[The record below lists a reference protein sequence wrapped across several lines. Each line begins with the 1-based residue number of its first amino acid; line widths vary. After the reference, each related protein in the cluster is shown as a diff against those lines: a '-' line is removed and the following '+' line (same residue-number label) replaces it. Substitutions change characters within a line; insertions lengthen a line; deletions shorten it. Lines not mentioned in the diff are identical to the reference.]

1 MQKLQNSVF
10 SIVKTTN
17 LSPAVFSFL
26 QPTEDN
32 NSDKTPLGG
41 ILNDT
46 KHGWLAL
53 GPKFC
58 VVDLRTGLKVA
69 ARTFGTPY
77 SNSRTTVTSVVELIT
92 PLTENSKQLIISLQC
107 EDFTSNICVF
117 HINGSQILRCIQT
130 DLVVTELAVC
140 DEMPDGPFTC
150 FDGVVMAGTKTGEIF
165 AFDLNRSGLI
175 QALKDI
181 TQGYEHMIQNESN
194 PANLTFLPLKAI
206 HQIEE
211 QRDLVLVN
219 NDHLA
224 ILLNESSVMD
234 GQYIFH
240 NPDGTVRMKA
250 KRDHIRV
257 TVLQYIPQLG
267 SLAVGYNFGAFQI
280 WNLLTLDLEF
290 TSQVNVE
297 CLPVTHFG
305 FQEPCDDPRAF
316 CYLWVVFSLIDRF
329 EEEEFPLA
337 VMYSLT
343 YQGKRML
350 SDTKCLYQDFSMAT
364 IRFQAELSAMEDAG
378 HLTGGKCVSC
388 HTYSVNSSLG
398 SEGEDTMLNICQL
411 VWECWGDNANA
422 SSQYGML
429 LFDLDQWYKDQMPA
443 TYRLESNVFMSASW
457 CSLAAGACV
466 TLDVRLEPASVAP
479 YAHATRLE
487 EHLYP
492 NSIQYNCICLNTSE
506 ACVLSTVGIQRQII
520 SSMDDVG
527 PTALLSPGRLYHA
540 CVTAG
545 LAPMYADTS
554 RSPSQQRRYLLS
566 VALEARLS
574 RFLKRCAHDWATGSH
589 AGAGCTLPFLV
600 DWCWQRAI
608 ELKENAREL
617 TAPLFSSSALPD
629 RNVVRCLEHCVQQ
642 LTQLTG
648 LLDAILTKCCN
659 LVVPDALSE
668 MEEKY
673 KGIGCVSLYLRVV
686 QWFLRV
692 GLLPERLLARDALPY
707 PAHHLLHTYTK
718 RRMKLQRLEDN
729 SPVENNVSKSCSLL
743 YIDQLIEN
751 EFGGERIHEMWLGG
765 GSECNGLYPP
775 PSLYSLLRLY
785 LLPDIAEEQKHSL
798 VLYLLVDYSVVYDD
812 VRHEAVIRRLMQFP
826 TMFGLSN
833 TAIKATQAFWHLD
846 HRDFDF
852 ALDQLQCLTGNTL
865 SEWQHSVVLSSLLA
879 QKKTQA
885 ALQYLHVR
893 KPAPIQYKDPETM
906 NSSRVGD
913 QDKLDDWQ
921 ACCSLYLAR
930 GLAFEALDV
939 ARSCV
944 RSARSTDDQV
954 RVLNYFFRVS
964 LRYSRSQDKLDDW
977 QACCSLYL
985 ARGLAFEA
993 LDVARSCVRSA
1004 RSTDD
1009 QVRVLNYF
1017 FRAQD
1022 KLDDWQACCSLYLA
1036 RGLACEALDVARSC
1050 VRSARSTDDQVR
1062 VLNYFFRAQDKL
1074 DDWQACCSL
1083 YLARG
1088 LAFEALDVARSCV
1101 RSARSTDDQVR
1112 VLNYFFRDQ
1121 DKLDDW
1127 QACCSLYL
1135 ARGLAFEA
1143 LDVARSCVRSARST
1157 DDQVRVLNYFFRGC
1171 RNTGHLSKILQV
1183 TLLPLEEEVFIKYLQ
1198 SCNESQTS
1206 DILVMYYLQQ
1216 ARYLEAEQ
1224 YNSKL
1229 RHSKTRAK
1237 DATGSAESLADLVDR
1252 EGARDTIVEVVC
1264 ASLPNITNVVRDF
1277 ALSDKDTE
1285 SHGWVAWGHWTKFYL
1300 LGDRTLDREGARD
1313 TIVEVVC
1320 ASLPNITNVVRD
1332 FALSDKDTESHV
1344 MAAKPMSVFIQ
1355 AKSPKNTFTYKS
1367 SFIQDTIEN
1376 ASETWINKPKMR
1388 RGIKRALNIEETP
1401 FICTPKMGRNRSI
1414 LSDLP
1419 SESTPPKRA
1428 KLDFGGT
1435 PKTPKFS
1442 STIKL
1447 SPELSKQM
1455 ASLLDMPLV
1464 QSPDSNLYDRAE
1476 TPHSILKIRRNEAME
1491 RDAPSPVDSRYLGDS
1506 DDELLET
1513 ASNQTHYS
1521 DSTNKHLRFTI
1532 PTASESGSTPS
1543 PVAAPAPYQISRD
1556 VSTEREMQISETAES
1571 ERDGDS
1577 RGTTG
1582 SHAMDDSNPMESP
1595 PKKLAVEVKSRK
1607 TYKDTV
1613 KARRSLS
1620 ISANSSLSDDPNT
1633 SIESIAD
1640 IPVTLINPRYSGER
1654 RRRERESQD
1663 SVRVLIERER
1673 ELGDRERQDS
1683 VREVIERERQDSVR
1697 ELIEREREL
1706 GDRERQD
1713 SVRGL
1718 IEREHELGERERQDT
1733 VREIGERDADMREIR
1748 EGEMEAPK
1756 TPTGRRGIRAV
1767 SGESTPLI
1775 NRSRSVTPERQ
1786 DSPRTPLRTS
1796 RVTRSRSRTPE
1807 VSPRGSPLAPIIEQP
1822 KQEATSE
1829 PHAASSTLS
1838 VPRNLR
1844 SRSRTPE
1851 RVDKP
1856 VMESPRL
1863 EAITE
1868 SPTKSSNSESSS
1880 SPSRRSLRSRSR
1892 TPEVEIVQEPARPAS
1907 PRTLRSR
1914 PKTPEKLMSPK
1925 SEHSTRTKKSLSRI
1939 VLEANTFAK
1948 MMEKNDPEPTPEEPE
1963 NVIECTPMKTVKQVP
1978 SLMDV
1983 TLSPIV
1989 NKSVLQSS
1997 TDSVLSETVEKESNK
2012 TVDKS
2017 TTDLGLKPLPTFT
2030 TIHETYFEKS
2040 VLHSYQSSVGDSS
2053 ESAIEDK
2060 EVKEDNTTN
2069 AGLKSLPAFTTIN
2082 DTGFNKSV
2090 LQSYESSVADT
2101 SSIHEEKETKITEVS
2116 VTKPFSKFTEIVET
2130 NFERSVLKSY
2140 QSSMAETSNEVSK
2153 DESSNKSALKDA
2165 SLITNDSDVEMKED
2179 ECQSKID
2186 SLSAVIQK
2194 EKERIVDIERE
2205 INELEGDMTDDSSE
2219 STASDSSGDEEILV
2233 PADVNEESDETSES
2247 SSESGSGDEE
2257 VISIKDTDSDES
2269 SSDNKLQID
2278 ENTSSSEKQITPL
2291 RNIEVVVE
2299 VNVESDDKAEE
2310 KETVEESNSNVDPMN
2325 QAQISMLTDDNSVIE
2340 SEQSNANLNY
2350 SDEVKT
2356 SEEPKIAE
2364 AVPMDTGELKP
2375 AVEIIVMVEEIA
2387 PAEIA
2392 ETDKLDTAVTK
2403 SIDAVDSIAPAEK
2416 VDPISTTAEAHVKT
2430 IEEPKV
2436 DTADAKST
2444 KEKSASIESPVE
2456 KDNKQTGKDDKPTE
2470 KEVTTQSEEGETEK
2484 KEITTQS
2491 EEGETEKESHKPAP
2505 RTRKCAQS
2513 TSSNKSVTETK
2524 EEPRT
2529 PVTRKRT
2536 QSTASNKSVTESEPK
2551 TPENVAEE
2559 TSTPSRRRAKT
2570 PSSVE
2575 VRKIIT
2581 RRASKEMSEKLDESK
2596 EALDDSVTATPRR
2609 RSTRSRTKNID
2620 DNESVASESSIR
2632 STRSRA
2638 SEDAGDIKAAPIRKG
2653 RKSILST
2660 KPDLSVIPEM
2670 IVEEESK
2677 SSEDIVNE
2685 YSNARRLTRH
2695 QKTVLESWL
2704 EPAASPRS
2712 RRRTSAAS
2720 RHSASDRDDDDA
2732 DSTHS
2737 FDVQSMDRIA
2747 LLAKQDFEG
2756 SPDFEEYPNVG
2767 SPDSIASDASKQ
2779 QRRSRLARA
2788 GSESKTTPRAVKKT
2802 RSISVDIGEGSEA
2815 GSPAGSPLRRASRRA
2830 SFNKACEALHTP
2842 IKGRRTSTD
2851 TRKEAESPQDS
2862 PAVSESES
2870 VATPAR
2876 RSRRAASTQSNA
2888 SQTKLDTSKRSKKT
2902 SALDESKDK
2911 KK

>member
-1 MQKLQNSVF
+1 MQKLQDSVF

-140 DEMPDGPFTC
+140 DDMPDGPFTC

-554 RSPSQQRRYLLS
+554 RSPGQEEQRRYLLS

-954 RVLNYFFRVS
+954 RVLNYFFR
-964 LRYSRSQDKLDDW
+964 
-977 QACCSLYL
+977 
-985 ARGLAFEA
+985 
-993 LDVARSCVRSA
+993 
-1004 RSTDD
+1004 
-1009 QVRVLNYF
+1009 
-1017 FRAQD
+1017 
-1022 KLDDWQACCSLYLA
+1022 
-1036 RGLACEALDVARSC
+1036 
-1050 VRSARSTDDQVR
+1050 
-1062 VLNYFFRAQDKL
+1062 
-1074 DDWQACCSL
+1074 
-1083 YLARG
+1083 
-1088 LAFEALDVARSCV
+1088 
-1101 RSARSTDDQVR
+1101 
-1112 VLNYFFRDQ
+1112 
-1121 DKLDDW
+1121 
-1127 QACCSLYL
+1127 
-1135 ARGLAFEA
+1135 
-1143 LDVARSCVRSARST
+1143 
-1157 DDQVRVLNYFFRGC
+1157 GC

-1277 ALSDKDTE
+1277 AL
-1285 SHGWVAWGHWTKFYL
+1285 L
-1300 LGDRTLDREGARD
+1300 
-1313 TIVEVVC
+1313 
-1320 ASLPNITNVVRD
+1320 
-1332 FALSDKDTESHV
+1332 DKDTESHV

-1556 VSTEREMQISETAES
+1556 ASTEREMQISETAES

-1640 IPVTLINPRYSGER
+1640 IPVTLINPRYSGDR
-1654 RRRERESQD
+1654 RRRE
-1663 SVRVLIERER
+1663 
-1673 ELGDRERQDS
+1673 
-1683 VREVIERERQDSVR
+1683 
-1697 ELIEREREL
+1697 
-1706 GDRERQD
+1706 RERQD

-1718 IEREHELGERERQDT
+1718 IEREREL
-1733 VREIGERDADMREIR
+1733 GERDADMREIR
-1748 EGEMEAPK
+1748 EGEMAAPK

-1868 SPTKSSNSESSS
+1868 SPTKSSNSESSP

-1948 MMEKNDPEPTPEEPE
+1948 MMEKNDPEPTSEESE
-1963 NVIECTPMKTVKQVP
+1963 NAIECTPMKTVKQVP

-1997 TDSVLSETVEKESNK
+1997 TDSVLSETVDKESNK

-2030 TIHETYFEKS
+2030 TIHKTYFEKS

-2069 AGLKSLPAFTTIN
+2069 VGLKSLPAFTTIN

-2116 VTKPFSKFTEIVET
+2116 VSKPFSKFTEIVET

-2219 STASDSSGDEEILV
+2219 STASESSGDEEILV
-2233 PADVNEESDETSES
+2233 PADINEESDDTSES

-2299 VNVESDDKAEE
+2299 VNVESDNKAEE

-2356 SEEPKIAE
+2356 SEEPKVAE

-2392 ETDKLDTAVTK
+2392 ETDQLDTAVTK

-2416 VDPISTTAEAHVKT
+2416 VDPISTTAEAQVKT
-2430 IEEPKV
+2430 SEETKV
-2436 DTADAKST
+2436 DTADANST
-2444 KEKSASIESPVE
+2444 KEKSASIETLE
-2456 KDNKQTGKDDKPTE
+2456 KDKPTE
-2470 KEVTTQSEEGETEK
+2470 KDDKPIQ

-2505 RTRKCAQS
+2505 RTRKRAQS

-2536 QSTASNKSVTESEPK
+2536 QSTASNKSVTEPEPK

-2570 PSSVE
+2570 PPSVE

-2620 DNESVASESSIR
+2620 DNESVASESSVR

-2788 GSESKTTPRAVKKT
+2788 GSEAKTTPRAVKKT

-2862 PAVSESES
+2862 SAVSESES

>member
-1 MQKLQNSVF
+1 MQKLQDSVF

-140 DEMPDGPFTC
+140 DDMPDGPFTC

-554 RSPSQQRRYLLS
+554 RSPGQEEQRRYLLS

-954 RVLNYFFRVS
+954 RVLNYFFR
-964 LRYSRSQDKLDDW
+964 
-977 QACCSLYL
+977 
-985 ARGLAFEA
+985 
-993 LDVARSCVRSA
+993 
-1004 RSTDD
+1004 
-1009 QVRVLNYF
+1009 
-1017 FRAQD
+1017 
-1022 KLDDWQACCSLYLA
+1022 
-1036 RGLACEALDVARSC
+1036 
-1050 VRSARSTDDQVR
+1050 
-1062 VLNYFFRAQDKL
+1062 
-1074 DDWQACCSL
+1074 
-1083 YLARG
+1083 
-1088 LAFEALDVARSCV
+1088 
-1101 RSARSTDDQVR
+1101 
-1112 VLNYFFRDQ
+1112 
-1121 DKLDDW
+1121 
-1127 QACCSLYL
+1127 
-1135 ARGLAFEA
+1135 
-1143 LDVARSCVRSARST
+1143 
-1157 DDQVRVLNYFFRGC
+1157 GC

-1277 ALSDKDTE
+1277 AL
-1285 SHGWVAWGHWTKFYL
+1285 L
-1300 LGDRTLDREGARD
+1300 
-1313 TIVEVVC
+1313 
-1320 ASLPNITNVVRD
+1320 
-1332 FALSDKDTESHV
+1332 DKDTESHV

-1556 VSTEREMQISETAES
+1556 ASTEREMQISETAES

-1640 IPVTLINPRYSGER
+1640 IPVTLINPRYSGDR
-1654 RRRERESQD
+1654 RRRERERQD
-1663 SVRVLIERER
+1663 SVRGLIERERELGDRERELGDRERQDSVRGLIGRERELGDRERQDSVRGLIGRERELGDRERQDSVRGLIERER

-1683 VREVIERERQDSVR
+1683 VRELIEREHELGDRQRQDSVR
-1697 ELIEREREL
+1697 GLIEREREL
-1706 GDRERQD
+1706 GDRQRQD

-1718 IEREHELGERERQDT
+1718 IEREHELGERERQDSVRGLIERERELGDSERQDSVRGLIEREREIGDRERQDS
-1733 VREIGERDADMREIR
+1733 VREIEDRERQDSVRELGERDADMREIR
-1748 EGEMEAPK
+1748 EGEMAAPK

-1868 SPTKSSNSESSS
+1868 SPTKSSNSESSP

-1948 MMEKNDPEPTPEEPE
+1948 MMEKNDPEPTSEESE
-1963 NVIECTPMKTVKQVP
+1963 NAIECTPMKTVKQVP

-1997 TDSVLSETVEKESNK
+1997 TDSVLSETVDKESNK

-2030 TIHETYFEKS
+2030 TIHKTYFEKS

-2069 AGLKSLPAFTTIN
+2069 VGLKSLPAFTTIN

-2116 VTKPFSKFTEIVET
+2116 VSKPFSKFTEIVET

-2219 STASDSSGDEEILV
+2219 STASESSGDEEILV
-2233 PADVNEESDETSES
+2233 PADINEESDDTSES

-2299 VNVESDDKAEE
+2299 VNVESDNKAEE

-2356 SEEPKIAE
+2356 SEEPKVAE

-2392 ETDKLDTAVTK
+2392 ETDQLDTAVTK

-2416 VDPISTTAEAHVKT
+2416 VDPISTTAEAQVKT
-2430 IEEPKV
+2430 SEETKV
-2436 DTADAKST
+2436 DTADANST
-2444 KEKSASIESPVE
+2444 KEKSASIETLE
-2456 KDNKQTGKDDKPTE
+2456 KDKPTE
-2470 KEVTTQSEEGETEK
+2470 KDDKPIQ

-2505 RTRKCAQS
+2505 RTRKRAQS

-2536 QSTASNKSVTESEPK
+2536 QSTASNKSVTEPEPK

-2570 PSSVE
+2570 PPSVE

-2620 DNESVASESSIR
+2620 DNESVASESSVR

-2747 LLAKQDFEG
+2747 LLAKQDFE
-2756 SPDFEEYPNVG
+2756 
-2767 SPDSIASDASKQ
+2767 A
-2779 QRRSRLARA
+2779 RLARA
-2788 GSESKTTPRAVKKT
+2788 GSEAKTTPRAVKKT

-2862 PAVSESES
+2862 SAVSESES